1 MGVPQAVGPGSV
13 NLPAFGIVVRGVDV
27 IRGVDVRGVEVTG
40 GDKARYTCDDGEG
53 ELHDVGSQGLTIGWI
68 QLYKM
73 ERHKVI
79 YTSINS
85 DVLMPCH
92 YCYHR

>member
-27 IRGVDVRGVEVTG
+27 RGVEVTG
-40 GDKARYTCDDGEG
+40 GDKARHTCNDGEG

-85 DVLMPCH
+85 GVLIPCH